1 MIRAYTLN
9 EFLQMEPE
17 DQFSFE
23 KIEKIEEIKP
33 DFINI
38 QSLDQVFLAI

>member
-1 MIRAYTLN
+1 
-9 EFLQMEPE
+9 MEPE

-23 KIEKIEEIKP
+23 KIEEIKP

-38 QSLDQVFLAI
+38 KSLDQIFLAI